1 MSELTEYQKALV
13 RERLAALSAEH
24 YRAVDSIEK
33 DYAAE
38 RKRLE
43 TMLRFGCPQRIATT

>member
-1 MSELTEYQKALV
+1 MNRTDALTEDQKTLV
-13 RERLAALSAEH
+13 RERIAALAAEH
-24 YRAVDSIEK
+24 YQAVDHLEK

-43 TMLRFGCPQRIATT
+43 TMLRIGCPK